1 MGLEKFGEK
10 KIQVPKISDAKIF
23 GRKILV
29 QKNVDLKNVLDENLD
44 PKEFEKIL
52 SWSIHFFWFRH
63 LPVTF
68 HANPNTLYTV
78 YTL

>member
-1 MGLEKFGEK
+1 MGLEKFGAK
-10 KIQVPKISDAKIF
+10 KFRSQKFQMKNFLVE
-23 GRKILV
+23 KILV

-63 LPVTF
+63 LQVTF
-68 HANPNTLYTV
+68 HANPNSLYTV